1 MSRHPKSIGFLFL
14 AICVLFSATLGYVAP
29 LCSALA
35 QGQVAEDCHVVHAE
49 GCHGVDCKAHSL
61 AGTTAHGCCL
71 NLVALLPSLPTA
83 STLDEHQQVVPFLAL
98 LSPQSRAERLFRPPR
113 AVS

>member
-1 MSRHPKSIGFLFL
+1 MSRHPKSILFLLL

-35 QGQVAEDCHVVHAE
+35 QVQIAEDCHLVHAE
-49 GCHGVDCKAHSL
+49 GCHGADCKAHSP

-71 NLVALLPSLPTA
+71 NLLALLPSLRTT
-83 STLDEHQQVVPFLAL
+83 SMLDEHQQAVPFLAL

>member
-1 MSRHPKSIGFLFL
+1 MSRHPKSIFFLLL
-14 AICVLFSATLGYVAP
+14 AICVLFSATLSYVAP
-29 LCSALA
+29 LCSAA
-35 QGQVAEDCHVVHAE
+35 QVQVAEDCHVVHAE

-71 NLVALLPSLPTA
+71 NLLALLPSLRTT
-83 STLDEHQQVVPFLAL
+83 STLDEDQQAIPFLAL